1 MTYPPNPLRSIVK
14 IGIVLGS
21 TRPGRLGTVVAEWVA
36 KQAAQR
42 DGADYE
48 VVDVAEYDLDLLD
61 DPVVPGAA
69 NREYANDKTRRW
81 GATVDELDG
90 FVFVTPEYNH
100 GVPAALKNAFD
111 VLGPEWRKKAVGF
124 VAYGADGGVR
134 AVEQWRTI
142 IANMAMLDARSQVSL
157 SLFTDFGEAGF
168 VPLDRRE
175 GELAGLFDELEALTA
190 AAHELRAA

>member
-1 MTYPPNPLRSIVK
+1 MK

-36 KQAAQR
+36 KQAAGR
-42 DGADYE
+42 ERADYE
-48 VVDVAEYDLDLLD
+48 IVDVAEYDLDLLD

-69 NREYANDKTRRW
+69 NRQYASSKTQAW
-81 GATVDELDG
+81 GRTIDGFDG

-111 VLGPEWRKKAVGF
+111 VLGPEWRRKAIGF

-142 IANMAMLDARSQVSL
+142 TANMAMLDARSQVSL
-157 SLFTDFGEAGF
+157 SLFSDFGEAGF
-168 VPLDRRE
+168 LPLERRE
-175 GELAGLFDELEALTA
+175 AELHALFDELEALTGA
-190 AAHELRAA
+190 AQQLRAA

>member
-1 MTYPPNPLRSIVK
+1 MK

-21 TRPGRLGTVVAEWVA
+21 TRPGRLGTEVAEWVA
-36 KQAAQR
+36 KQAAAR
-42 DGADYE
+42 DGASYD
-48 VVDVAEYDLDLLD
+48 VLDVADYDLDLLD

-69 NREYANDKTRRW
+69 DRDYASASTRRW
-81 GATVDELDG
+81 GGDVDEYDG

-111 VLGPEWRKKAVGF
+111 VLGPEWRQKAVSF

-142 IANMAMLDARSQVSL
+142 TANMAMLDARSQVAL
-157 SLFTDFGEAGF
+157 SLFTDFGEDGF
-168 VPLDRRE
+168 VPSERRD
-175 GELAGLFDELEALTA
+175 GELAGLFDEVEALA
-190 AAHELRAA
+190 DASVRLRAA